1 MYARLFSSDA
11 VPERTD
17 GRAGEPRQ
25 SCRIRGAWLTRPEP
39 RFGVPVSIRL
49 VLPDPSPGDAVASE
63 PPGIQGPSSCCF
75 TRDRDASLSLSASAD
90 PSLRGGSQDLART
103 DNRSA
108 VACRSFFTAPF
119 SDAPLSRARRRREAS
134 RCVALTGD
142 VPAVYPRVAWEGDS
156 KCLFAGISRSP
167 LTDSNLRPPPYH
179 GGLARREGGRGT
191 VLSMAVFLQLRRFIC
206 QTHPSSESP
215 ESP

>member
-167 LTDSNLRPPPYH
+167 LTDSNRRPPPYH
-179 GGLARREGGRGT
+179 GGFGLLLHG
-191 VLSMAVFLQLRRFIC
+191 Q
-206 QTHPSSESP
+206 
-215 ESP
+215 

>member
-1 MYARLFSSDA
+1 MPGSSPPMPYRNVRTGAQESHGSPA
-11 VPERTD
+11 VFEAPGSRGPSLASEYPFRS
-17 GRAGEPRQ
+17 GS
-25 SCRIRGAWLTRPEP
+25 SCRTPVPATPWLRSPQES
-39 RFGVPVSIRL
+39 R
-49 VLPDPSPGDAVASE
+49 VLLAVASHE
-63 PPGIQGPSSCCF
+63 IGTHPFHFQPRP
-75 TRDRDASLSLSASAD
+75 T
-90 PSLRGGSQDLART
+90 PLRGGSQDLART

-167 LTDSNLRPPPYH
+167 LTDSNRRPPPYH
-179 GGLARREGGRGT
+179 GGFGLLLHG
-191 VLSMAVFLQLRRFIC
+191 Q
-206 QTHPSSESP
+206 
-215 ESP
+215 